1 VNAALQDAAVKAHSA
16 LGASGYSR
24 SDFIV
29 TADRVIFLEIN
40 TLPGLTRASL
50 FPKEMAAQGI
60 AFDEFLRSQ
69 IRLAAAGSR

>member
-1 VNAALQDAAVKAHSA
+1 MKAHSA

-29 TADRVIFLEIN
+29 TGDRVIFLETN

-50 FPKEMAAQGI
+50 FPKELAAQGI

-69 IRLAAAGSR
+69 ISLAAARPR